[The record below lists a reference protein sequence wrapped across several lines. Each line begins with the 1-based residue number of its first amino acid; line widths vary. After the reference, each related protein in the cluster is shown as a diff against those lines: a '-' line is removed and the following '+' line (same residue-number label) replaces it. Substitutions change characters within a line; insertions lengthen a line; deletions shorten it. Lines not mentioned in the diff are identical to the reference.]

1 MKAREKR
8 RKVII
13 PARMRNEDGW
23 VDAIIH
29 NLSSQGL
36 GLRSSSAPERGAY
49 IEIFRLHY
57 KLIGRVVW
65 RNGDNF
71 GVRLQDKVSV
81 EDFIAAQPRPR
92 NGEEDQRGERR
103 GATRDA
109 ITPPAPS
116 IEERLERSR
125 QISRMMNFGALLAAV
140 CVGAWFLFSGVSAAL
155 APLQKVADAL
165 R

>member
-13 PARMRNEDGW
+13 PARMRNESGW

-36 GLRSSSAPERGAY
+36 GLRSSAAPERGAY

-65 RNGDNF
+65 RSGDNF

-92 NGEEDQRGERR
+92 NGEEQRGERR

-109 ITPPAPS
+109 ITLPAPS